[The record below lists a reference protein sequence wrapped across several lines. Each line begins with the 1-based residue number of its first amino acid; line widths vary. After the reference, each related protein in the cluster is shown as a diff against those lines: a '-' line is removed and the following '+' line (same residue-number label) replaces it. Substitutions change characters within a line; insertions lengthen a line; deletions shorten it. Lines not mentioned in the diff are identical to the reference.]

1 MEFGDPKLSS
11 GPFENQKGPGCDKD
25 NSELSFR
32 VPSIPSIAS
41 ITTAPVQSESE
52 NQKGHDLNG
61 SSCADTWIG
70 ASQPE
75 KKHER
80 KPLCPPPLVCLDTQ
94 NNHSPD
100 ASALD
105 LATKGRNE
113 SCTSTPVGSSKFPS
127 KGGLIRPIPSR
138 LGSPFSPI
146 LGSGMVPSTLSSNN
160 IFSKNHDSSAVN
172 PLSLQLLGNV
182 NSTTASKDSTKTRS
196 FQKLSINPG

>member
-1 MEFGDPKLSS
+1 MHYHFVWYEYLSNS
-11 GPFENQKGPGCDKD
+11 FIILDK
-25 NSELSFR
+25 NSIYCVICAIEIIVIQF
-32 VPSIPSIAS
+32 
-41 ITTAPVQSESE
+41 THYFWNFT
-52 NQKGHDLNG
+52 
-61 SSCADTWIG
+61 ADTWIG

-94 NNHSPD
+94 NNHSSD
-100 ASALD
+100 ALALD

-113 SCTSTPVGSSKFPS
+113 SSTSTPVGSSKFPS

-172 PLSLQLLGNV
+172 PLSLQLLGNG

-196 FQKLSINPG
+196 FQKLSLNPG